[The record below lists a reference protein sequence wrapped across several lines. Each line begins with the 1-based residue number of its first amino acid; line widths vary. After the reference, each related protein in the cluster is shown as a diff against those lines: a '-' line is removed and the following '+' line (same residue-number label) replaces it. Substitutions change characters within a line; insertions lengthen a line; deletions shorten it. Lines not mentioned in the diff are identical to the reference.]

1 MTDLYRKPTDRN
13 MYLLPSSCHP
23 LHTTNSIPYS
33 LALRIIRICSRIEDR
48 DKRLEELKV
57 MLLEREYKLNV
68 INAAIRKAK
77 EIPRQEALNKV
88 VRDKEDERRP
98 VMVVTYDPR
107 LPSIFFI
114 GNQTLE
120 SNV

>member
-1 MTDLYRKPTDRN
+1 MKKRKFQILDLTTMVSIDQQEVKYANCNPKNFFFIFLPTPTTRVSRILPGMYR
-13 MYLLPSSCHP
+13 C
-23 LHTTNSIPYS
+23 
-33 LALRIIRICSRIEDR
+33 ICSRIEDR

-88 VRDKEDERRP
+88 VRDK
-98 VMVVTYDPR
+98 
-107 LPSIFFI
+107 
-114 GNQTLE
+114 
-120 SNV
+120 